1 MKSGFKKALRRFG
14 AAAGCAAAL
23 ACAMPAMALAEE
35 SAGGITAILPDLN
48 EFIPM
53 VVAFLIVA
61 VVLGKFGW
69 PVLENIID
77 KRESSIKEALEKSEE
92 ARIESERVLEE
103 YREQLA
109 QARQESIA
117 ILAEAKQSGEAVRAD
132 IVAKAQS
139 EADDIVA
146 KARQSIE
153 TEKNAAIA
161 ELQSSVADLTVAVVA
176 KVVGEDFSDAEHR
189 KLIENSI
196 AKAGNLD
203 A

>member
-1 MKSGFKKALRRFG
+1 MLGRG
-14 AAAGCAAAL
+14 IAAATSAVAVAA
-23 ACAMPAMALAEE
+23 AMPAMALAEN
-35 SAGGITAILPDLN
+35 AGGITAILPDLN

-53 VVAFLIVA
+53 VIAFLIVA
-61 VVLGKFGW
+61 VVLAKFGW

-132 IVAKAQS
+132 IVAKAQA

-196 AKAGNLD
+196 AKVGNLD

>member
-1 MKSGFKKALRRFG
+1 MLGRG
-14 AAAGCAAAL
+14 IAAATSAVAVAA
-23 ACAMPAMALAEE
+23 AMPAMALAEN
-35 SAGGITAILPDLN
+35 AGGITAILPDLN

-53 VVAFLIVA
+53 VIAFLIVA
-61 VVLGKFGW
+61 VVLAKFGW

-196 AKAGNLD
+196 AKVGNLD

>member
-1 MKSGFKKALRRFG
+1 MLGRG
-14 AAAGCAAAL
+14 IAAAASAVAVAA
-23 ACAMPAMALAEE
+23 AMPAMALAEN
-35 SAGGITAILPDLN
+35 AGGITAILPDLN

-53 VVAFLIVA
+53 VIAFLIVA
-61 VVLGKFGW
+61 VVLAKFGW

-196 AKAGNLD
+196 AKVGNLD

>member
-1 MKSGFKKALRRFG
+1 MKSGFKKALRRYG
-14 AAAGCAAAL
+14 AAAGCAVAFAG
-23 ACAMPAMALAEE
+23 AMPAMALAEG
-35 SAGGITAILPDLN
+35 SGGITAILPDLN

-61 VVLGKFGW
+61 VVLAKFGW

-77 KRESSIKEALEKSEE
+77 RRESSIKEALEKSEE

-146 KARQSIE
+146 KARMSIE
-153 TEKNAAIA
+153 VEKNAAIA
-161 ELQSSVADLTVAVVA
+161 ELQSSVADLTVAVMA
-176 KVVGEDFSDAEHR
+176 KVVGDEFSDAEHR

>member
-1 MKSGFKKALRRFG
+1 MLRNASVAAG
-14 AAAGCAAAL
+14 TAAAIAA
-23 ACAMPAMALAEE
+23 AMPAMALAEN
-35 SAGGITAILPDLN
+35 AGGITAILPDLN

-69 PVLENIID
+69 PVLENIIE

-117 ILAEAKQSGEAVRAD
+117 ILAEAKQSGEAVRDD
-132 IVAKAQS
+132 IVAKAQA
-139 EADDIVA
+139 EADEIVA

-153 TEKNAAIA
+153 SEKNAAVA

-176 KVVGEDFSDAEHR
+176 KVIGEDFSDAEHR
-189 KLIENSI
+189 KLIESSI
-196 AKAGNLD
+196 AKAGKLD

>member
-1 MKSGFKKALRRFG
+1 MLGRG
-14 AAAGCAAAL
+14 VAAATSAVAIAA
-23 ACAMPAMALAEE
+23 AMPAMALAEN
-35 SAGGITAILPDLN
+35 AGGITAILPDLN

-53 VVAFLIVA
+53 VIAFLIVA
-61 VVLGKFGW
+61 VVLAKFGW

-132 IVAKAQS
+132 IVAKAQA

-196 AKAGNLD
+196 AKVGNLD

>member
-1 MKSGFKKALRRFG
+1 MLGRG
-14 AAAGCAAAL
+14 IAAATSAVAIAA
-23 ACAMPAMALAEE
+23 AMPAMALAEN
-35 SAGGITAILPDLN
+35 AGGITAILPDLN

-53 VVAFLIVA
+53 VIAFLIVA
-61 VVLGKFGW
+61 VVLAKFGW

-196 AKAGNLD
+196 AKVGNLD

>member
-1 MKSGFKKALRRFG
+1 MLRNASVAAG
-14 AAAGCAAAL
+14 TAAAIAA
-23 ACAMPAMALAEE
+23 AMPAMALAEN
-35 SAGGITAILPDLN
+35 AGGITAILPDLN

-69 PVLENIID
+69 PVLENIIE

-132 IVAKAQS
+132 IVAKA
-139 EADDIVA
+139 
-146 KARQSIE
+146 RQSIE
-153 TEKNAAIA
+153 SEKNAAVA

-176 KVVGEDFSDAEHR
+176 KVIGEDFSDAEHR
-189 KLIENSI
+189 KLIESSI
-196 AKAGNLD
+196 AKAGKLD

>member
-1 MKSGFKKALRRFG
+1 MLRN
-14 AAAGCAAAL
+14 ASVAAGSAIAASA
-23 ACAMPAMALAEE
+23 AMPAMALAESE
-35 SAGGITAILPDLN
+35 GGITAILPDLN

-69 PVLENIID
+69 PILENIID

-132 IVAKAQS
+132 IVAKAQA